1 MSCLLVV
8 ALPRCVHLHPRI
20 SMKKPLARK
29 IIEEHLV
36 TGKWQAGTE
45 IGIRIDQTLTQDAT
59 GTLAYLEFESM
70 DVGCIKTE
78 LSVSYVDHNL
88 LQTDYK
94 NADDHRFL
102 QSVAQRFGIYF
113 SPPGNGVSHQVHLE
127 RFGMP
132 GKTLLGSDS
141 HTSTGGALGMIA
153 IGVGGLD
160 VALALVGEPFYFQ
173 APKILGVK
181 LTGQLPPW
189 VSGKDVILE
198 MLRRHTVKGGIGK
211 IVEYYGQGVETLSV
225 TDRATIANMGAEL
238 GATTTVFPSDRRTFE
253 FLKRQGR
260 EHVWKEYS
268 ADTNAEY
275 DEHDEIDLSTLEP
288 LIACPSSPD
297 NVKRVSD
304 VEGISVSQ
312 VIVGSSVNSSFRDL
326 MIVCK
331 TMEGKTVHPNV
342 SFEIN
347 PGSRQVIENIAALNG
362 VLTLIHAGAR
372 IQQSGCLG
380 CIGMGQS
387 PASGTVSLRTF
398 PRNFTGRS
406 GTEGDQIYLCSP
418 ETAVAAAIFGK
429 ITDPRKLGD
438 YPKINEP
445 GRYLFNEKLILK
457 PLPVKERK
465 NIEIIRGP
473 NIAPFPQLKSL
484 PEHYEGEVVLKVGD
498 NITTDHIM
506 PAGNEVLPLRS
517 NIPAISEHVYERVD
531 ALFARRCKE
540 VGGGIIVGG
549 ENYGQGSSREH
560 AALAPRFLGIQVK
573 MAKSYARIHRSNLIN
588 FGVVPLVFKNPND
601 YNSVLRG
608 DYIVIMDI
616 KKAVRDGHEELKGLW
631 NREKEIVLILKA
643 TERERKILLNGG
655 LLNTVRGKL
664 FVSCPVE

>member
-1 MSCLLVV
+1 M
-8 ALPRCVHLHPRI
+8 

-29 IIEEHLV
+29 IIEAHLV
-36 TGKWQAGTE
+36 SGKWQVGTE

-59 GTLAYLEFESM
+59 GTMAYLEFESM
-70 DVGCIKTE
+70 DIGCIKTE

-102 QSVAQRFGIYF
+102 QSIAQRFGIYF
-113 SPPGNGVSHQVHLE
+113 SPPGNGVSHTVHLE
-127 RFGMP
+127 RFGVP

-160 VALALVGEPFYFQ
+160 VALALVGESFYLQ
-173 APKILGVK
+173 VPKILGVK
-181 LTGQLPPW
+181 LIGKLPPW

-198 MLRRHTVKGGIGK
+198 MLRRHTVKGGVGK
-211 IVEYYGQGVETLSV
+211 LVEYYGPGVDTLSV

-238 GATTTVFPSDRRTFE
+238 GATTSIFPSDHRTLE
-253 FLKRQGR
+253 FLKSQGR
-260 EHVWKEYS
+260 EQVWKEYK
-268 ADTNAEY
+268 ADADVEY
-275 DEHDEIDLSTLEP
+275 DEHDEIDLNKLEP

-297 NVKRVSD
+297 NVKRVLEI
-304 VEGISVSQ
+304 EGAPVAQ
-312 VIVGSSVNSSFRDL
+312 VIVGSSANSSFRDL

-331 TMEGKTVHPNV
+331 VMEGKTAHPNV

-372 IQQSGCLG
+372 IHQSGCLG

-387 PASGTVSLRTF
+387 PASGTISLRTF
-398 PRNFTGRS
+398 PRNFPGRS
-406 GTEGDQIYLCSP
+406 GTEGDQVYLCSP

-429 ITDPRKLGD
+429 ITDPRKLRD
-438 YPKINEP
+438 YPKIKEP
-445 GRYLFNEKLILK
+445 DRYVFNEDLILK

-465 NIEIIRGP
+465 KIEIVRGP
-473 NIAPFPQLKSL
+473 NISPFPRLKPL
-484 PEHYEGEVVLKVGD
+484 PEHYGGEIILKVGD

-517 NIPAISEHVYERVD
+517 NIPAISEHVYEKVD
-531 ALFARRCKE
+531 ASFAKRCTEK
-540 VGGGIIVGG
+540 GGGIIVGG

-560 AALAPRFLGIQVK
+560 AALAPRFLGIQIK
-573 MAKSYARIHRSNLIN
+573 IAKSFARIHRSNLIN
-588 FGVVPLVFKNPND
+588 FGIVPLLFND
-601 YNSVLRG
+601 PKGYDLVSQG
-608 DYIVIMDI
+608 DYISIPGI
-616 KKAVRDGHEELKGLW
+616 KKAINEGHEELKAMW
-631 NREKEIVLILKA
+631 NNKKEITLILKA
-643 TERERKILLNGG
+643 TKREREILLNGG
-655 LLNTVRGKL
+655 LLNTVQGKI
-664 FVSCPVE
+664 FVSCPIE